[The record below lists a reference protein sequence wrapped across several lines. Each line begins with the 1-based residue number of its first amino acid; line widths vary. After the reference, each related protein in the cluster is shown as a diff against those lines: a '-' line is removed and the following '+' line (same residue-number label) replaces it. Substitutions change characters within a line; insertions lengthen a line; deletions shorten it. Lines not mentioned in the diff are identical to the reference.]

1 MKQLIL
7 VLIGAVSLVVGSAQ
21 ASTDAV
27 FEQSAKMPLEQ
38 AVKQV
43 KHSLKAHHFKVVA
56 EIPISKKLAKHAKA
70 WGKEYNQNH
79 LQGIYGIV
87 FCNGKIANAVSD
99 KDPAMMGA
107 CPLHLTIVEKNGLA
121 TVLFDRP
128 TVIGTHSA
136 AEPVLQKMER
146 KVEGAIVA
154 AMK

>member
-1 MKQLIL
+1 MNKLML
-7 VLIGAVSLVVGSAQ
+7 VLIGALFAGSAH
-21 ASTDAV
+21 ASTAPV
-27 FEQSAKMPLEQ
+27 FEQSARMPMEQ

-43 KHSLKAHHFKVVA
+43 KHALKEHHFKVVA
-56 EIPISKKLAKHAKA
+56 EIPVSKKLAKHAKA

-107 CPLHLTIVEKNGLA
+107 CPLHLTIVEKNGMA
-121 TVLFDRP
+121 TVLFNRP
-128 TVIGTHSA
+128 TAMGAHSA
-136 AEPVLQKMER
+136 AEPILEKMEH
-146 KVEGAIVA
+146 KVESAIVA

>member
-1 MKQLIL
+1 MNKLML
-7 VLIGAVSLVVGSAQ
+7 VLIGALFAVSAH
-21 ASTDAV
+21 ASTATV
-27 FEQSAKMPLEQ
+27 FEQSAKMPLDQ

-107 CPLHLTIVEKNGLA
+107 CPLHLTIVEKNGMA

-128 TVIGTHSA
+128 TAIGKQSA

-154 AMK
+154 ALK